1 MPLISI
7 ITPVYKAESYLKR
20 FFESV
25 LNQTFTDFELILIDD
40 ASPDKSGQIC
50 DSYQLLDTRIKT
62 LHNQINKGVSASR
75 QIGFNHVQGKYM
87 IHLDPDDWIEID
99 MLEKIYNEASLSNS
113 DLVITDFFIH
123 KEDITIKKQKPSQLD
138 AKHILH
144 DLFYHLHGSLCNK
157 LIKVDICKQLKISFP
172 NQINYGEDLLFL
184 IQLLK
189 KKPDLKISYI
199 PKAFY
204 HYDLR
209 TNNNSLT
216 KNYTLK
222 TLEQRKHFVS
232 ILEQILNNEDE
243 KKLIN
248 RVKEEIKIEAFQHKL
263 LKKKQ
268 FLMLYPEIDKRLFT
282 RENLSTIDKIL
293 IKAACSNL
301 YEISSFLYH
310 LKKKIRK
317 H

>member
-204 HYDLR
+204 HYDLQ
-209 TNNNSLT
+209 TNSNSLT
-216 KNYTLK
+216 RNYTLE
-222 TLEQRKHFVS
+222 TLEQRKKFVS
-232 ILEQILNNEDE
+232 ILEQILNSE
-243 KKLIN
+243 KEKYLIY
-248 RVKEEIKIEAFQHKL
+248 RVKEEIKIEAFRNNL
-263 LKKKQ
+263 LTKNE
-268 FLMLYPEIDKRLFT
+268 FITLYSEINQTFFT
-282 RENLSTIDKIL
+282 REELSIIDKIL
-293 IKAACSNL
+293 IKTACGNL
-301 YEISSFLYH
+301 YKVSSFLYQ
-310 LKKKIRK
+310 LKKLLKKI
-317 H
+317 